1 MGTTWYRRVLPP
13 VRMAR
18 VRWGTENLR
27 PMLGGEP
34 FAAIRVRDEAWDEA
48 LRRAVNDGVWAGV
61 KVVVNRVAREKSEV
75 EWVYWV
81 SRLRSVPEVW
91 AWMKEWVKARRV
103 P

>member
-1 MGTTWYRRVLPP
+1 M
-13 VRMAR
+13 
-18 VRWGTENLR
+18 
-27 PMLGGEP
+27 
-34 FAAIRVRDEAWDEA
+34 
-48 LRRAVNDGVWAGV
+48 WAGV

-75 EWVYWV
+75 EWVYWA